1 MDQRDA
7 RKIMKKLF
15 GAALL
20 ICTFAGT
27 ANAITVWEIRRACG
41 SDGTTYCP
49 KASYGD
55 PMKACLNKNFK
66 KLTPNC
72 KAVMKRINAGE
83 KVKLF

>member
-1 MDQRDA
+1 MQ
-7 RKIMKKLF
+7 K
-15 GAALL
+15 LL
-20 ICTFAGT
+20 ITAGLT
-27 ANAITVWEIRRACG
+27 ILLAGSANAITVWEIRRACG

-66 KLTPNC
+66 KLTPSC
-72 KAVMKRINAGE
+72 KAVMKLINAGE

>member
-1 MDQRDA
+1 
-7 RKIMKKLF
+7 MKTLI

-20 ICTFAGT
+20 IYTFASA

-55 PMKACLNKNFK
+55 PMKACLNKSFR

-72 KAVMKRINAGE
+72 KAVMKRLNAGE

>member
-1 MDQRDA
+1 
-7 RKIMKKLF
+7 MKRFLTALF
-15 GAALL
+15 LTLA
-20 ICTFAGT
+20 FAGT

-66 KLTPNC
+66 KLKPSC
-72 KAVMKRINAGE
+72 QAVMKRLNAGE